1 MIETLCNGSR
11 LHVVHQPRYLQC
23 PLQGNVRLLL
33 ESYSSYMEGW
43 QYSTYTN
50 CKRKAISGYIVL
62 SGRMPFL
69 YQTYKRYK
77 KNHKHIDGH
86 TSGKVV
92 RRVSDI

>member
-1 MIETLCNGSR
+1 MYNGSVLDTLCNGSH
-11 LHVVHQPRYLQC
+11 LHVVHETWYMQW

-33 ESYSSYMEGW
+33 ESCSSYMEGW

-77 KNHKHIDGH
+77 TKLTNTLMDTHQ
-86 TSGKVV
+86 GK
-92 RRVSDI
+92 